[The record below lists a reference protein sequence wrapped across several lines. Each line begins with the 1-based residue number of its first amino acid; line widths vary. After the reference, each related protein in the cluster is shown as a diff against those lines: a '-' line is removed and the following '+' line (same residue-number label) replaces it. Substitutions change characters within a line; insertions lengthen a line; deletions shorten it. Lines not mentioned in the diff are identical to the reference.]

1 MGTGPRPFTR
11 RDVATAGRP
20 RARAYSQPTIFWMSP
35 TTTPPT
41 VLITGATD
49 GLGLALARH
58 YHSRGVRL
66 VLVGRRPLA
75 DLSAPLFRPD
85 TYCQLD
91 LADNSQYARL
101 YTWLRANGVWA
112 LDQVIHN
119 AGVGWVGPIG
129 EQPPTSIRELV
140 AVNLLAPIH
149 LTHGLFP
156 WVQAAAGLFTFIGS
170 VVAALPAPHYAVYA
184 ATKAALAGF
193 VRNLQ
198 TELAACH
205 PNVQAQIIHPGA
217 IRTDMH
223 AKSGADLQSLP
234 WPRFPTAETVA
245 QAVIRQMEGRVPQAV
260 IGPGNRLAFW
270 AGHHLPD
277 LTDGISGRVHRHR
290 RPIALPSPQSP
301 EEKPRHCVITGAAD
315 GIGRALA
322 HRFGRAGYQVTGID
336 VDWERAM
343 YTQAELVNA
352 GVNARFA
359 LADLADPQAVEQLLE
374 TLIGRPPIDVLIH
387 NAGINAVG
395 PFVTSDLTAQER
407 VLAVNLAAPLRLTAG
422 LLGTGQLAHGCTVV
436 ALSSL
441 SHFVG
446 YPGAAVYAAS
456 KDGLATYMRSLSMAL
471 ADHHGHTLTV
481 FPGPTRTAHARRYS
495 PDNRREH
502 RRMPPEEVAD
512 AIYRAVHRRR
522 RRLIPGRSNRLFALV
537 GRLAPGLAAQIM
549 RRTLFEQLVRQDS
562 IR

>member
-1 MGTGPRPFTR
+1 
-11 RDVATAGRP
+11 
-20 RARAYSQPTIFWMSP
+20 MSS
-35 TTTPPT
+35 TTTPPPT

-58 YHSRGVRL
+58 YHAQGARL

-75 DLSAPLFRPD
+75 ELSGPLFQPD
-85 TYCQLD
+85 TYCQVD
-91 LADNSQYARL
+91 LADSGQYARL
-101 YTWLRANGVWA
+101 YAWLHENNIQA
-112 LDQVIHN
+112 LDQIIHN
-119 AGVGWVGPIG
+119 AAVGWVGSIA
-129 EQPPTSIRELV
+129 EQPPNSIRELL

-156 WVQAAAGLFTFIGS
+156 WVQAADGLFTFIGS

-198 TELAACH
+198 IELAACH

-217 IRTDMH
+217 IRTGMH

-234 WPRFPTAETVA
+234 WPRFPTPEAVA

-270 AGHHLPD
+270 AGHHLPE
-277 LTDGISGRVHRHR
+277 LADGLLGRMHR
-290 RPIALPSPQSP
+290 RRQQIVLPAPQP
-301 EEKPRHCVITGAAD
+301 PKDQPPKEQVRHCVITGAAD

-322 HRFGRAGYQVTGID
+322 HRFGRAGYRVTGID
-336 VDWERAM
+336 VDRERAM
-343 YTQAELVNA
+343 YAQAELINA
-352 GVNARFA
+352 GVDARFA
-359 LADLADPQAVEQLLE
+359 LANLADPRDVEQLLE
-374 TLIGRPPIDVLIH
+374 TLAGRPPIDVLIH

-395 PFVTSDLTAQER
+395 PFVTSDLAAQEQ
-407 VLAVNLAAPLRLTAG
+407 VLAVNLAAPLLLTAG
-422 LLGTGQLAHGCTVV
+422 LLRRGRLTHGCSVV

-446 YPGAAVYAAS
+446 YPGAAVYAAT
-456 KDGLATYMRSLSMAL
+456 KDGLAAYMRGLSMAL
-471 ADHHGHTLTV
+471 AQSHGHTLTV

-512 AIYRAVHRRR
+512 AIYRAVQRRR

-537 GRLAPGLAAQIM
+537 GRLAPDLAAQVM

-562 IR
+562 TR